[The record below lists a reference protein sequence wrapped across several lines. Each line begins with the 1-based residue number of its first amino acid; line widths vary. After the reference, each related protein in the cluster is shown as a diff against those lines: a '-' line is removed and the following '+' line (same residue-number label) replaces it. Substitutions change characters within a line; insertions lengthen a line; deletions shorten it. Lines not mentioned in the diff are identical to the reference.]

1 MNEINNV
8 AVFST
13 QLWGKFTEGKTE
25 VSLMV
30 DNRENREWLIEDYFY
45 GASEELGTPKHE
57 ELTRFIDGQTD
68 KINMSP
74 FGGDW
79 DAPTGYKITIMSI
92 EEAKTKLKDDYE
104 KALKNIS

>member
-1 MNEINNV
+1 MSKTNKV

-30 DNRENREWLIEDYFY
+30 DNRENREWLIEDSFY
-45 GASEELGTPKHE
+45 GALEELGTSKHE
-57 ELTRFIDGQTD
+57 ELTRFIDGKTN
-68 KINMSP
+68 KIDISP

-92 EEAKTKLKDDYE
+92 EEAKTKLKNDYE
-104 KALKNIS
+104 ESLRNIS